1 MASIRASKLFFIRFS
16 LHFVMQILPHPFRS
30 GRETAGFTFFFGDAS
45 GVTPVCYGIKTMSF
59 IIRDARPKGNRF
71 VKLSFRLH
79 GRFTILSQS
88 GGLTPP
94 PPKSAKH
101 QVHARAGVFAQ

>member
-1 MASIRASKLFFIRFS
+1 
-16 LHFVMQILPHPFRS
+16 MQILPHPFRG
-30 GRETAGFTFFFGDAS
+30 GRETAGFTFFLGDAS
-45 GVTPVCYGIKTMSF
+45 GVTPVCYGIKTMFF
-59 IIRDARPKGNRF
+59 IIRDARPKGNHF

-88 GGLTPP
+88 GGLTLP

-101 QVHARAGVFAQ
+101 QAHARAGVFARKKATLPARGSATR

>member
-1 MASIRASKLFFIRFS
+1 
-16 LHFVMQILPHPFRS
+16 MQILPHPFRG
-30 GRETAGFTFFFGDAS
+30 GRETAGFTFFLGDAS

-59 IIRDARPKGNRF
+59 IIRDARPKGNHF

-79 GRFTILSQS
+79 GRFTILPQS
-88 GGLTPP
+88 GGLTLP

-101 QVHARAGVFAQ
+101 QAHARAGVFARKKAALPARGRSAR